1 MSLTVGEHNEMLK
14 RQDRT
19 MVKIGECLPNIANT
33 LRYSEIRNL
42 NKELYEIGAITK
54 EEYIDTL
61 KQLAEQYKVKFNY
74 I

>member
-1 MSLTVGEHNEMLK
+1 MSLTVGEHNEILR
-14 RQDRT
+14 RQDIT
-19 MVKIGECLPNIANT
+19 MVKIGECLPKIANT

-42 NKELYEIGAITK
+42 NKELYEIGAISK

-61 KQLAEQYKVKFNY
+61 KQLAEDLLY